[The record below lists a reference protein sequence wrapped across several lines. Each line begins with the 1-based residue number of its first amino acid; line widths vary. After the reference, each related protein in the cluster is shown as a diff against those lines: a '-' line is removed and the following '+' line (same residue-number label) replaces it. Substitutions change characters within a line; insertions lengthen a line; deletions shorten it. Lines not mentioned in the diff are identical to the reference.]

1 MKEQLFSF
9 SMIPFLNRN
18 DEKWPIFAKMN
29 VHAEDVEKMI
39 VEDRPW
45 VSKEKLDNKVGHK
58 AKLPTG
64 SEAEG
69 TKKKV

>member
-1 MKEQLFSF
+1 
-9 SMIPFLNRN
+9 
-18 DEKWPIFAKMN
+18 MN

-39 VEDRPW
+39 VEDFWPKHVYCRPW
-45 VSKEKLDNKVGHK
+45 VSKEKL

-69 TKKKV
+69 SKEKV